1 MPLLREEMTE
11 INELYSQLAPTL
23 TLEEAK
29 RLQPHMKAVVMLLR
43 EMKSKHRL
51 KRMND
56 KLDDLAMFIT
66 GEVKRID
73 EVE

>member
-43 EMKSKHRL
+43 EMDSKHRIQREQN
-51 KRMND
+51 KV
-56 KLDDLAMFIT
+56 DDLQMHIT
-66 GEVKRID
+66 GELKKI
-73 EVE
+73 EEE